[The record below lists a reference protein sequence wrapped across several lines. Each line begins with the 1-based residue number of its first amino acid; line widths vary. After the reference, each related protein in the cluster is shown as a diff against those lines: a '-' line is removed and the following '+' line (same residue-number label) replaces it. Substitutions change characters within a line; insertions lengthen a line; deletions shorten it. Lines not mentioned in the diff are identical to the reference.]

1 MKKLIHILLIMLIEA
16 TYSNLFAQTDT
27 LQPPSI
33 FRNATAD
40 PNDGEKYTD
49 LSGYFDT
56 IQTMLNELHSLYS
69 AGNFHAALQLSQRD
83 LNKPHLTKAQNQDR
97 LKYTIASYKSINYD
111 QDADRIAK
119 TFLQND
125 PFYTIKS
132 DDPVPFRDVLNNYY
146 TTPQYSVWLAA
157 GKTFVNTHM
166 DTICSIIDTIPGA
179 RTPDY
184 DMDGFVMQVGFEY
197 RPFKVITISI
207 APSFTTYNIYRS
219 IRRSDIATFHY
230 SESCQVFS
238 LPLFMEAGLHLG
250 REKFVP
256 SLYAGVQIK
265 YIIQSKYTAFT
276 EVASSYTD
284 IPDEKNNTDSK
295 NRLNYSVL
303 GGIRLNYN
311 HRRLTFFADLGVS
324 LDLLP
329 YNNPKK
335 KYSDYDLLYQHFHVP
350 DIFQMFE
357 YAVKIGVKVNLKY
370 KTIAK
375 YNYGY

>member
-1 MKKLIHILLIMLIEA
+1 MKKLIHISLMMLIAA
-16 TYSNLFAQTDT
+16 TCSNLFAQTDT

-40 PNDGEKYTD
+40 PTDGEKYID

-69 AGNFHAALQLSQRD
+69 AGKFHAALQLSQRD

-119 TFLQND
+119 TFLQNY
-125 PFYTIKS
+125 PFYTTQD

-166 DTICSIIDTIPGA
+166 DTICSIIDTIPDA

-184 DMDGFVMQVGFEY
+184 DMDGFVIQVGFEY

-256 SLYAGVQIK
+256 SAYAGAQIK
-265 YIIQSKYTAFT
+265 YIIQSKYAAYT
-276 EVASSYTD
+276 EVVGQYTD
-284 IPDEKNNTDSK
+284 IPDDKTNTDSK
-295 NRLNYSVL
+295 SRLNYSVL

-335 KYSDYDLLYQHFHVP
+335 KYSDYDLLYHHFHVP
-350 DIFQMFE
+350 DIFQMLE
-357 YAVKIGVKVNLKY
+357 YTAKIGVKVNLHY

>member
-1 MKKLIHILLIMLIEA
+1 MKKLIHILLTILIAA
-16 TYSNLFAQTDT
+16 TSTNVVAQTDT

-40 PNDGEKYTD
+40 PIEGEMY
-49 LSGYFDT
+49 SGDD
-56 IQTMLNELHSLYS
+56 IQTDTLKTLFSELHSLYS
-69 AGNFHAALQLSQRD
+69 AGKFHDALDLSLEVLD
-83 LNKPHLTKAQNQDR
+83 KPHLTKAQNQDR
-97 LKYTIASYKSINYD
+97 LKYALASYKSIDYD
-111 QDADRIAK
+111 HEADEIAK
-119 TFLQND
+119 TFLQKD
-125 PFYTIKS
+125 PFYTIQD
-132 DDPVPFRDVLNNYY
+132 DDPEPFKEVLNNYY
-146 TTPQYSVWLAA
+146 TMPKYSVWLAV

-166 DTICSIIDTIPGA
+166 DTICSIIDTIPDA

-184 DMDGFVMQVGFEY
+184 DMDGFVIQVGFEY

-207 APSFTTYNIYRS
+207 APSFTTYNIFRS
-219 IRRSDIATFHY
+219 IRRSDIAMFHY

-256 SLYAGVQIK
+256 SLYAGAQIK

-276 EVASSYTD
+276 EVVSQYTD
-284 IPDEKNNTDSK
+284 IPDDKTNTDSK

-335 KYSDYDLLYQHFHVP
+335 KYSDYDLLYHHFHVP
-350 DIFQMFE
+350 DIFQMLE
-357 YAVKIGVKVNLKY
+357 YTAKIGVKVNLHY